1 MYKCKQ
7 NLDLPVFRNIFTHR
21 TKTKFVLWI
30 ENLIPKPLCRTNFS
44 QYRISYRGSYL
55 WHKTVISKNLTLSDG
70 DSLQA
75 FNCELK
81 RFLSSVE
88 LNDLEML
95 KQLLSPNKSISHI
108 KTTPLY

>member
-1 MYKCKQ
+1 MYKCYQ

-30 ENLIPKPLCRTNFS
+30 EKPLCRTNFS

-75 FNCELK
+75 FKCELK

-108 KTTPLY
+108 KTIPLY